1 MRHCCK
7 RNNTQIGS
15 ALRRVLC
22 TNSETET
29 ATATSIPIPIP
40 PDEDVEINDRGE
52 FINLF
57 YEVRAT
63 FVTNVLAA
71 MQARIRFVF
80 VIVFIVF
87 STSSLRKVPT
97 ERYSLVTQ

>member
-71 MQARIRFVF
+71 MPDYRHVF
-80 VIVFIVF
+80 V
-87 STSSLRKVPT
+87 L
-97 ERYSLVTQ
+97 YS